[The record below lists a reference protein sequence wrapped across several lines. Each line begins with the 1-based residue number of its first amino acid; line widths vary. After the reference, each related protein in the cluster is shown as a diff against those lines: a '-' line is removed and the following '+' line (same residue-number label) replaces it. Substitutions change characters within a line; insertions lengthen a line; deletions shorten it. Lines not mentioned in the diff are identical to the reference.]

1 MIRLQDNTPAY
12 YIEQSR
18 DFQLLCRLFDIVN
31 FSGKNNA
38 DALVTLLQ
46 PALTKST
53 LLKLLCAKA
62 GFISNFYLDDD
73 ILRNIA
79 AGFPFIIKRKGT
91 LQGIALAVNTILK
104 AENNPQSAERIEFVI
119 DNTNYKIIVL
129 TPITLYNKVALLELF
144 KYVVPTGIDISIQ
157 TYTAQGNVG
166 QVNSTLYQKDMYDII
181 SLKTILSSIERSSS
195 SEYPTGISINTSP
208 IGKTVESRLLQRF
221 DTMQVV
227 SSKDKESEDN

>member
-38 DALVTLLQ
+38 DALATLLQ
-46 PALTKST
+46 PELSKST

-79 AGFPFIIKRKGT
+79 AAFPFIVKRKGT
-91 LQGIALAVNTILK
+91 LQGIALAVNTVLK
-104 AENNPQSAERIEFVI
+104 AENKPQSTERIEFVI

-157 TYTAQGNVG
+157 TYTAQGNIG
-166 QVNSTLYQKDMYDII
+166 QVNTTIYQKDMYDII
-181 SLKTILSSIERSSS
+181 SLQTILSSMERSSS
-195 SEYPTGISINTSP
+195 SEYPTGVSINTET
-208 IGKTVESRLLQRF
+208 IGKTVESRMLQRF
-221 DTMQVV
+221 DTMQIV
-227 SSKDKESEDN
+227 SSKDIEEDN